1 MRTDVFVW
9 ERSMNHRPSAPAD
22 DHVHTPAPRPTSGS
36 RSAARLTTSSS
47 SQARPW
53 LLAVVAAAVCA
64 AAPAEAQGSMKLMVG
79 DGVSAED
86 ARLLSSYF
94 ELDAE
99 KLGFAPT
106 GKNGEGADVRAAA
119 VAAARS
125 TSRDIVAGR
134 LTEGASGLTLEVV
147 VVGQDGAVYATAT
160 ADLADAE
167 DRKSLRK
174 ALAKVVSAYR
184 KRPPTSP
191 APTPPAPT
199 PAPVLAPAPPA
210 AVEKTPETSP
220 QPPPAAEPSPGSKET
235 PAASVS
241 APEGS
246 NPWVTPLALLGSA
259 VGLAGAAVGV
269 GMVAQS
275 NVDAI
280 RDGRA
285 EDIGSARVGAIVGAT
300 ASDAL
305 TTAAIGVGVVGV
317 VAVVMV
323 AVGFG
328 AEGPGTAGSMVAA
341 P

>member
-1 MRTDVFVW
+1 
-9 ERSMNHRPSAPAD
+9 
-22 DHVHTPAPRPTSGS
+22 
-36 RSAARLTTSSS
+36 
-47 SQARPW
+47 
-53 LLAVVAAAVCA
+53 
-64 AAPAEAQGSMKLMVG
+64 MKLMVG